1 MSKLEQVVDIF
12 KDSLEDEDTY
22 IYLSAING
30 LVASARYY
38 KNICCL
44 MWSVEN
50 EWRTCVHANVVLTQ
64 PPVLGSF

>member
-38 KNICCL
+38 KNIC
-44 MWSVEN
+44 
-50 EWRTCVHANVVLTQ
+50 
-64 PPVLGSF
+64 